1 MRVIKKTTLLEY
13 SKTHAKAERPLW
25 RWHEITSRAQWE
37 DFDEVRAYFPHADMV
52 RVASHRPVVV
62 FNIGGNDYRLV
73 AAIHYNKQVVYVLRI
88 MTHAEYDK
96 GEWKKQL

>member
-1 MRVIKKTTLLEY
+1 
-13 SKTHAKAERPLW
+13 
-25 RWHEITSRAQWE
+25 
-37 DFDEVRAYFPHADMV
+37 MV

-62 FNIGGNDYRLV
+62 FNIGGNAYRLV

-88 MTHAEYDK
+88 MTHAEYDR